1 MKTWLKKGFHKF
13 VINEN
18 GAVSIYAIIMTLLLF
33 VFNAVLIDYIRIMTA
48 ERNVDQAA
56 KAAARSTMANF
67 NQKLTSDYGLFGF
80 DGDVGEANAIFEQ
93 VFRENLAPSQ
103 EDGIFNFAYPSY
115 VSGSANVTFKENMN
129 LASPDTAEYQILED
143 MKYKAPLEI
152 GESVIEGFLSITKE
166 VQEASEYAEVA
177 EDVQEEVEKRDERL
191 EKVEENLESAYTV
204 LKSIEKNVKGEAA
217 APFPQVNNLNEL
229 YDHLDK
235 YQEIRKAEEEA
246 ENREEDEGDGD
257 GGEDEDESP
266 TDEELDDANDYERN
280 IVSFLEGILE
290 DIEAFEQF
298 LTSASNELKKAHE
311 HNQAADTLL
320 NEGSDKSGD
329 YGEAQRAG
337 DELREGSPSVNGE
350 NASEGIAN
358 AKEEL
363 QKLVIP
369 EEFFESVQEALDQA
383 IDSLETSE
391 NNLVKRVQELILIVE
406 QKSMIKRE
414 QGKNIINEGIK
425 NVKESFEITAQFF
438 NEAYTEFGNK
448 PEVEFERS
456 EEEVEDEE
464 ETSEESL
471 EEANEELDKLLSE
484 AEALLKDQEE
494 YNELVNLVND
504 YRVFAS
510 GADQSR
516 ELDRSTSK
524 KMSESSRNMI
534 DTLFNAIGEGLLGA
548 RDKLYLNE
556 YILLRFN
563 SHDFS
568 KKDANG
574 FGIDNNEVEFI
585 MYGLDSSAANFGAA
599 MSELFAFRFIINFVE
614 AFTDGRVRSFG
625 PYMWVAALSYA
636 LVNTIDDIRKFMSEE
651 RVSFFKNSRFRP
663 EYKDYLRLFLFI
675 HGQGNNLP
683 RMMARIHQQTDSN
696 LLEMPTYAV
705 GEAEASLNLWFL
717 PKLTEFLGETDII
730 DGYVEDGEFRIK
742 KEAVYSY

>member
-191 EKVEENLESAYTV
+191 EKVEENLESAYT
-204 LKSIEKNVKGEAA
+204 LLSTLDEKVYGEATS
-217 APFPQVNNLNEL
+217 PFPQVNNLNEL
-229 YDHLDK
+229 YNHLDK
-235 YQEIRKAEEEA
+235 YQEIRKAE
-246 ENREEDEGDGD
+246 NREEDE
-257 GGEDEDESP
+257 EDEDESP
-266 TDEELDDANDYERN
+266 TDEELDDADDYERN
-280 IVSFLEGILE
+280 ILSFLEGVLE
-290 DIEAFEQF
+290 DIEALEQF
-298 LTSASNELKKAHE
+298 LSSASNELKEAYE

-329 YGEAQRAG
+329 YGDAQRAG
-337 DELREGSPSVNGE
+337 DELREGSPSVDGG

-363 QKLVIP
+363 QNLVLP
-369 EEFFESVQEALDQA
+369 EEFFESVQEPLDQA
-383 IDSLETSE
+383 TDSLEASGDNFT
-391 NNLVKRVQELILIVE
+391 KRVQELILIVE
-406 QKSMIKRE
+406 QKSMIKRP
-414 QGKNIINEGIK
+414 KSKDIVNEGIK
-425 NVKESFEITAQFF
+425 NVKESFNVTVQYF
-438 NEAYTEFGNK
+438 NDAYRAFSEK
-448 PEVEFERS
+448 PEVESERS
-456 EEEVEDEE
+456 DEEVEAEK
-464 ETSEESL
+464 
-471 EEANEELDKLLSE
+471 EEADESMETANQELDDLLKE
-484 AEALLKDQEE
+484 AEQFLNDAEK
-494 YNELVNLVND
+494 YNELKLLVNE
-504 YRVFAS
+504 YVSFAE
-510 GADQSR
+510 GANETRQLERD
-516 ELDRSTSK
+516 SK
-524 KMSESSRNMI
+524 EKMSESSRGMI
-534 DTLFNAIGEGLLGA
+534 DALFNAVGEGLLGA
-548 RDKLYLNE
+548 RDKLYVNE
-556 YILLRFN
+556 YILLKFN

-568 KKDANG
+568 KSGAAR
-574 FGIDNNEVEFI
+574 FGIENNEVEYI

-599 MSELFAFRFIINFVE
+599 ISELFAFRFIINFVE
-614 AFTDGRVRSFG
+614 AFTDPTVRGFG
-625 PYMWVAALSYA
+625 PYMWVAALGYA
-636 LVNTIDDIRKFMSEE
+636 LKQTISDMNAFENSKPVN
-651 RVSFFKNSRFRP
+651 FFKDSRFAP
-663 EYKDYLRLFLFI
+663 SYKDYLRLFLFI
-675 HGQGNNLP
+675 HVSGNKMP
-683 RMMARIHQQTDSN
+683 RMMARIHQNTNSE
-696 LLEMPTYAV
+696 LLEMPTYIE
-705 GEAEASLNLWFL
+705 GEAETSVDLWFL
-717 PKLTEFLGETDII
+717 PNLMEFIGNSNVLNGEIQ
-730 DGYVEDGEFRIK
+730 DGSFRIRK
-742 KEAVYSY
+742 KAVYSY